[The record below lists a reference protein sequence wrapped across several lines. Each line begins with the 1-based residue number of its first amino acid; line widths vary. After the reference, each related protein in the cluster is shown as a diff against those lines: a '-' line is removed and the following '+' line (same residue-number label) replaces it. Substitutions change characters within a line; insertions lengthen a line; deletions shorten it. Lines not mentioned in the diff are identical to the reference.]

1 MTCVSHIKGS
11 RCGGTVG
18 GGDDGGYQRND
29 LICVLHCGGDD
40 QRNDLSLQEIP
51 LCATLCYIVVFCLLH
66 GVETANQR
74 NDLTLQEIV
83 LCVCYYSV
91 LQCVH
96 CTLCKL
102 STDGKY
108 QRNDLILNQIFCDKT
123 ALAAVD
129 CADDDDDD
137 TDDDDDDD
145 TDDDDGLRTFEL

>member
-1 MTCVSHIKGS
+1 M
-11 RCGGTVG
+11 
-18 GGDDGGYQRND
+18 
-29 LICVLHCGGDD
+29 
-40 QRNDLSLQEIP
+40 
-51 LCATLCYIVVFCLLH
+51 
-66 GVETANQR
+66 
-74 NDLTLQEIV
+74 
-83 LCVCYYSV
+83 YYNSV

-108 QRNDLILNQIFCDKT
+108 QRNYLILNQIFCDKT